1 MEWVNAF
8 LSPQHEQ
15 LEPLRAAIE
24 AALRAQDWP
33 ACVKACRALLKVAPR
48 HHYALETLAT
58 ALMQMGDMNA
68 ATATVERLVEISPRD
83 PFHRLRY
90 ATLLQMQGKHGDSTR
105 EFERVARMYPDEP
118 FSGDARDAVENL
130 EKLQTSQIFLMAA
143 EQLPFRWL
151 LERSPEQALE
161 ENGFY
166 LSENGLDSLKQMI
179 PGFDEDLAGEGQNA
193 PKMH

>member
-1 MEWVNAF
+1 M
-8 LSPQHEQ
+8 
-15 LEPLRAAIE
+15 
-24 AALRAQDWP
+24 RAQNWP
-33 ACVKACRALLKVAPR
+33 ACLKACRALLKAAPR

-58 ALMQMGDMNA
+58 AQMQLGQMSE
-68 ATATVERLVEISPRD
+68 ATATVERLVEVSPRD

-90 ATLLQMQGKHGDSTR
+90 ATLLQMQGRHGDSTR
-105 EFERVARMYPDEP
+105 EFELVARMYPDEP
-118 FSGDARDAVENL
+118 FSDDARDAVENL

-179 PGFDEDLAGEGQNA
+179 PGFDEDTAREAQGA
-193 PKMH
+193 SKVH